1 MRTESNPESRSRA
14 AGSWRLTAKGVA
26 MQRISAALAIV
37 VVMAAPAAAQSDSNP
52 LAAAR
57 DLYAS
62 ARYDEALAVLNAMRP
77 AESTDRKSVE
87 QYRSL
92 CLLALGRGTE
102 AEGAIAAVVT
112 ADPLYQPSEA
122 EASPRVRA
130 AFTEVRQRLLPDI
143 VSSRYGEAKA
153 SFDRKEYALA
163 EQQFQQVM
171 SLLDDPQM
179 GGRLPDLRVL
189 VAGFLDLSARA
200 AAPPPDPKPAAPQ
213 PAAPTPAILP
223 TPGRVYVA
231 EDEGVSVA
239 VPIKQEVPRVPNT
252 ITSQARD
259 RGLLELI
266 IDEQGRVVTV
276 MLRMSVHPIYDAQLM
291 AAARDWKYLP
301 ATVGGRP
308 VKFRK
313 MVQITVSKR

>member
-1 MRTESNPESRSRA
+1 MTHTLKTPSMSIR
-14 AGSWRLTAKGVA
+14 
-26 MQRISAALAIV
+26 RITAALALV
-37 VVMAAPAAAQSDSNP
+37 VVMATPAAAQTEPNP

-92 CLLALGRGTE
+92 CLLALGRGAE
-102 AEGAIAAVVT
+102 AESAIAAVVT

-122 EASPRVRA
+122 EAAPRVRA

-143 VSSRYGEAKA
+143 ASSRYAEAKA

-163 EQQFQQVM
+163 EQQFQQVLA
-171 SLLDDPQM
+171 LLDDPQM

-189 VAGFLDLSARA
+189 VAGFLDLSTRA
-200 AAPPPDPKPAAPQ
+200 AAPPPDPKPAPPQ

-223 TPGRVYVA
+223 TPGRIYVA
-231 EDEGVSVA
+231 EDEGVSIA

-276 MLRMSVHPIYDAQLM
+276 MLRMSVHPVYDAQLL

-301 ATVGGRP
+301 ATVGGRA

>member
-1 MRTESNPESRSRA
+1 M
-14 AGSWRLTAKGVA
+14 KHGVETPS
-26 MQRISAALAIV
+26 MSIRQITAALALV
-37 VVMAAPAAAQSDSNP
+37 VVTTTPAVAQTEPNP

-92 CLLALGRGTE
+92 CLLALGRGAE
-102 AEGAIAAVVT
+102 AETAIAAVVT

-122 EASPRVRA
+122 EAAPRVRA

-143 VSSRYGEAKA
+143 ASSRYTEAKA

-171 SLLDDPQM
+171 ALLDDPQM

-189 VAGFLDLSARA
+189 VAGFLDLSTRA
-200 AAPPPDPKPAAPQ
+200 AAPPPDPKPAPPQ

-223 TPGRVYVA
+223 TPGRIYVA

-276 MLRMSVHPIYDAQLM
+276 MLRMSVHPLYDAQLL

-301 ATVGGRP
+301 ATVGGRA

>member
-1 MRTESNPESRSRA
+1 MTIKGRGFAMR
-14 AGSWRLTAKGVA
+14 
-26 MQRISAALAIV
+26 RISAALAIV
-37 VVMAAPAAAQSDSNP
+37 ALTAAAAAAQTESNP

-77 AESTDRKSVE
+77 AESIDRKSIE

-143 VSSRYGEAKA
+143 VSVRYAEAKA
-153 SFDRKEYALA
+153 SFDRKEFALA

-179 GGRLPDLRVL
+179 NGRLPDLRVL
-189 VAGFLDLSARA
+189 VSGFLDLSARA
-200 AAPPPDPKPAAPQ
+200 AAPPPEPKPAAPL
-213 PAAPTPAILP
+213 PAAPAPSVAPI
-223 TPGRVYVA
+223 PGRIYVA
-231 EDEGVSVA
+231 EDEGVTIA
-239 VPIKQEVPRVPNT
+239 VPIRQEVPRVPQN

-276 MLRMSVHPIYDAQLM
+276 MLRMSVHPVYDAQLM

-313 MVQITVSKR
+313 MVQITVSRR

>member
-1 MRTESNPESRSRA
+1 MRDMQK
-14 AGSWRLTAKGVA
+14 GTAMRG
-26 MQRISAALAIV
+26 IPAALVIV
-37 VVMAAPAAAQSDSNP
+37 LLMAGPVAAQTDPNP

-143 VSSRYGEAKA
+143 VSTRYAEAKA

-163 EQQFQQVM
+163 EQQFQQVL
-171 SLLDDPQM
+171 SLLEDPQM

-189 VAGFLDLSARA
+189 VSGFLDLSARA
-200 AAPPPDPKPAAPQ
+200 AAPPAEPKPASPQ
-213 PAAPTPAILP
+213 PSAPTPSILP
-223 TPGRVYVA
+223 TPGRIYVA
-231 EDEGVSVA
+231 EDEGVTIA
-239 VPIKQEVPRVPNT
+239 VPIKQDVPRVPQT

-276 MLRMSVHPIYDAQLM
+276 MLRMSVHPIYDTQLM

-313 MVQITVSKR
+313 MVQITVSRR